1 MLIPI
6 RAVPYPLEF
15 IESTLSL
22 LPCNRN
28 SCTVIKACKRLDT
41 NFFLNRDI
49 IRMINLLDLE
59 LSKNGEALYLS
70 F

>member
-6 RAVPYPLEF
+6 RAVPYSLEF

-28 SCTVIKACKRLDT
+28 SSTVIKACKRLDT

-49 IRMINLLDLE
+49 IKMINLIDLS
-59 LSKNGEALYLS
+59 LSKNVEPS
-70 F
+70 